1 MMRHA
6 RTQPDVTGGLPGTIA
21 TEARIVGLRDF
32 DTPSLEAV
40 EHRRIQLWILTSIM
54 LVSVSVGVVVLSI
67 WPTSH
72 GSVISSGPLR
82 WGIVLMSVGF
92 CAYAIDK
99 ERHLQKL
106 SRLLTDE
113 RVLTAALSNRL
124 RELALLLQ
132 AGKAMNAV
140 LELDAVLDVIL
151 HSAQELLVGAS
162 GSIMLVDGDSLVA
175 RCVRNNPDALGRRV
189 AIGEGIAG
197 RVAMTQEPL
206 LINGRPTSKEFPG
219 LDTRTQ
225 AVSSAMSVPLVHR
238 DQLLGVLNV
247 NAGDGNTFSAYD
259 LRALSLFAEQGAVA
273 IANARL
279 FDAERAHVVELV
291 ELDRMKSEFLGLV
304 THELRTPLT
313 VVLAA
318 ARLEQGDV
326 AAEPVPVDLAD
337 LVRTVAGDFGVTDR
351 PVEVEVHEGLSAMTD
366 PDAIRRILVNLL
378 DNAHKYGAAP
388 IRVTLEPGNDCVVL
402 SVSDAGPGLPVE
414 ERDRLFER
422 FRRADTT
429 GKPGLG
435 LGLPIVRGLAASC
448 GGHVWA
454 EDAPGGGAVFR
465 VALPLEIASLEA
477 V

>member
-1 MMRHA
+1 
-6 RTQPDVTGGLPGTIA
+6 
-21 TEARIVGLRDF
+21 
-32 DTPSLEAV
+32 
-40 EHRRIQLWILTSIM
+40 
-54 LVSVSVGVVVLSI
+54 
-67 WPTSH
+67 
-72 GSVISSGPLR
+72 
-82 WGIVLMSVGF
+82 
-92 CAYAIDK
+92 
-99 ERHLQKL
+99 
-106 SRLLTDE
+106 
-113 RVLTAALSNRL
+113 
-124 RELALLLQ
+124 
-132 AGKAMNAV
+132 
-140 LELDAVLDVIL
+140 
-151 HSAQELLVGAS
+151 
-162 GSIMLVDGDSLVA
+162 
-175 RCVRNNPDALGRRV
+175 
-189 AIGEGIAG
+189 
-197 RVAMTQEPL
+197 
-206 LINGRPTSKEFPG
+206 
-219 LDTRTQ
+219 
-225 AVSSAMSVPLVHR
+225 MSVPLVHR

-247 NAGDGNTFSAYD
+247 NAADGNTFSAYE

-318 ARLEQGDV
+318 AQTGKQPNSPIETSELFEIIERNGKNLASLVEELLIAARLEQGDV
-326 AAEPVPVDLAD
+326 AAEPVLVDLAD
-337 LVRTVAGDFGVTDR
+337 LVRTVARDFGVTDR
-351 PVEVEVHEGLSAMTD
+351 PVEVEVEVDEELSAMSD

-414 ERDRLFER
+414 ERERLFER

-454 EDAPGGGAVFR
+454 EDAPGGGALFR